1 MADRMKSLNV
11 LLDPEGKMLLSE
23 AYDGVLANVQKATIS
38 GKIKNT
44 DLSGDPT
51 AGTVEAKRFA
61 NATSKKY
68 GTARTNGKGDAV
80 EGKPVT
86 VRIDTD
92 REFIEEIEQKD
103 ISLLG
108 VDGLIAKRSSNH
120 AMRMAAEL
128 DSAFFKEAV
137 AQGTQFTPSS
147 GVTAIQDIIEEAVV
161 TMETLKND
169 YIDGIDRSLMSIQC
183 TPAIYSK
190 MRKYLDED
198 VNNSNVNTAAET
210 FQTFHGVR
218 FDSTVRLPEGC
229 DFVLQVDGSIAQPV
243 RSTPYAAERVPLSEA
258 MAVELFF
265 YYGTKAVTP
274 ETILFYAPAG
284 VMTVTSEAGTS
295 TGKTKISVA
304 PGKMNSANTYSYK
317 TGASVDIP
325 ALQSTVSD
333 YTTWDG
339 TSEITATSNDDIVV
353 VELNSDSKVVR
364 TGKTKVTS
372 AS

>member
-1 MADRMKSLNV
+1 MARITSLSV

-23 AYDGVLANVQKATIS
+23 AYDGVLENVQKATIS
-38 GKIKNT
+38 GQIKNT

-68 GTARTNGKGDAV
+68 GTARTGGKGDNI

-86 VRIDTD
+86 VSIDQD
-92 REFIEEIEQKD
+92 REFVEEIAQKD

-108 VDGLIAKRSSNH
+108 VDGLIAKRSANH

-128 DSAFFKEAV
+128 DSAFFEEAV
-137 AQGTQFTPSS
+137 TEGTQFTPSS
-147 GVTAIQDIIEEAVV
+147 GTTAIQDIIEEAIV

-183 TPAIYSK
+183 TPAVYSK
-190 MRKYLDED
+190 MRKYLDEE
-198 VNNSNVNTAAET
+198 VHNANVNTATES

-218 FDSTVRLPEGC
+218 FMSTVRLPQGC
-229 DFVLQVDGSIAQPV
+229 SFILQVDGSIAQPV
-243 RSTPYAAERVPLSEA
+243 RSTPYSAERIPLSED

-265 YYGTKAVTP
+265 YFGTKAVTP
-274 ETILFYAPAG
+274 ETILFYAPDG
-284 VMTVTSEAGTS
+284 VMVVTSTEGS
-295 TGKTKISVA
+295 SSGKTKLSVS
-304 PGKMNSANTYSYK
+304 PGKLNSADTYSYK

-325 ALQSTVSD
+325 ALRSTVSG

-339 TSEITATSNDDIVV
+339 SAEIEATSNNDIVV

-364 TGKTKVTS
+364 AGKTKVTS
-372 AS
+372 A

>member
-86 VRIDTD
+86 VPIDTD
-92 REFIEEIEQKD
+92 REFVEEIEQKD

-108 VDGLIAKRSSNH
+108 VDGLIAKRSANH

-147 GVTAIQDIIEEAVV
+147 GVTAIQDI
-161 TMETLKND
+161 KND
-169 YIDGIDRSLMSIQC
+169 
-183 TPAIYSK
+183 
-190 MRKYLDED
+190 
-198 VNNSNVNTAAET
+198 
-210 FQTFHGVR
+210 
-218 FDSTVRLPEGC
+218 
-229 DFVLQVDGSIAQPV
+229 
-243 RSTPYAAERVPLSEA
+243 LS
-258 MAVELFF
+258 
-265 YYGTKAVTP
+265 
-274 ETILFYAPAG
+274 
-284 VMTVTSEAGTS
+284 
-295 TGKTKISVA
+295 
-304 PGKMNSANTYSYK
+304 
-317 TGASVDIP
+317 
-325 ALQSTVSD
+325 
-333 YTTWDG
+333 
-339 TSEITATSNDDIVV
+339 
-353 VELNSDSKVVR
+353 
-364 TGKTKVTS
+364 
-372 AS
+372 